1 MYLTAIYYVDNPS
14 RRLLR
19 SLLRANGFI
28 FVVSIINE
36 TRNLYSNDGH
46 RILTLFLST
55 IRFFHTLLR
64 RNDKL
69 AQQPPIIRFNK
80 TNPDANITRSQIP

>member
-46 RILTLFLST
+46 RMHTLFLST
-55 IRFFHTLLR
+55 IRFFHKLLR
-64 RNDKL
+64 RNDKRI
-69 AQQPPIIRFNK
+69 AMMA
-80 TNPDANITRSQIP
+80 TE